1 LSSQPAA
8 DTFVVEALLKHL
20 FGLEQVAA
28 VNYHRGFQQG
38 YILPGRVVFR

>member
-1 LSSQPAA
+1 MVSGYEIGRPVKL
-8 DTFVVEALLKHL
+8 LLKHL

-28 VNYHRGFQQG
+28 VNDYRGFQQG